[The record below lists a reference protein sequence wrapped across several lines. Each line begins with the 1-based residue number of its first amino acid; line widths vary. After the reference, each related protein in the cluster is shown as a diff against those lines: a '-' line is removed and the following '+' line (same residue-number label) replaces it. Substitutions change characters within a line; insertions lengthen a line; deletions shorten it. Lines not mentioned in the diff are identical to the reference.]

1 MSSTSNSLGNMTSGN
16 VSMATPPAPATVP
29 SPSMAPTTSVAS
41 GSNDGGIMGYFS
53 NMSWVSLLVI
63 ILVLAILGLNIFIYL
78 AQGTQLLAETSKP
91 VIGFLSY
98 FFGDTLIDATK
109 TTIDTSATGAK
120 AGIDV
125 TAGAV
130 TTGLDVVQ
138 GAAKGVTGQ
147 ENRQGS
153 TKNASKFSEEDENE
167 QQQEQANSL
176 NQTLNQAKNETAN
189 NDNSG
194 YQADDSYSSIQGSR
208 GGGKA
213 GWCYIGEE
221 RNVRSCIQVGA
232 DDQCMSGDIFPSQDI
247 CVNPSLRE

>member
-16 VSMATPPAPATVP
+16 VSMAAPPAPATA
-29 SPSMAPTTSVAS
+29 PSMDPAASAAS
-41 GSNDGGIMGYFS
+41 GASDGGIMDYFS
-53 NMSWVSLLVI
+53 NMSWVSWLVI

-91 VIGFLSY
+91 VISFLSY

-120 AGIDV
+120 VGIDV
-125 TAGAV
+125 AAGAV
-130 TTGLDVVQ
+130 TGGLDVVQ
-138 GAAKGVTGQ
+138 GAAKSVSGQ

-153 TKNASKFSEEDENE
+153 TKNASKFSAEDSQE
-167 QQQEQANSL
+167 QQQAQTNSL
-176 NQTLNQAKNETAN
+176 NQALNQAQNETAEA
-189 NDNSG
+189 DNSG

-208 GGGKA
+208 GGGKS

-221 RNVRSCIQVGA
+221 RNVRSCIEVGPN
-232 DDQCMSGDIFPSQDI
+232 DQCMSGDIFPSQEI

>member
-16 VSMATPPAPATVP
+16 VSMATPPAPATA
-29 SPSMAPTTSVAS
+29 SSMDSTASAAAGTS
-41 GSNDGGIMGYFS
+41 DGVMGYFS
-53 NMSWVSLLVI
+53 NLSWVSWLVI

-91 VIGFLSY
+91 VIRFLSY

-120 AGIDV
+120 VGIDV
-125 TAGAV
+125 AAGAV
-130 TTGLDVVQ
+130 TGGLDVVQ
-138 GAAKGVTGQ
+138 GAAKSVSGQ

-153 TKNASKFSEEDENE
+153 TKNASKFSEDDAQEK
-167 QQQEQANSL
+167 QQAQTNSL
-176 NQTLNQAKNETAN
+176 NQALNQAKNEAAEP
-189 NDNSG
+189 DNSG

-208 GGGKA
+208 GGGKS

-221 RNVRSCIQVGA
+221 RNVRSCIEVGPN
-232 DDQCMSGDIFPSQDI
+232 DQCMSGDIFPSQEI
-247 CVNPSLRE
+247 CVNPSLGE